1 MSIKQKTIIL
11 LGVICMAVANYSRA
25 GNGYNQ
31 LPQYVIYEKAENTF
45 TIVEN
50 KKATDIYVDPSDWK
64 GVRRAVTDLTEDI
77 QRVSGVSAK
86 PNETVSIGQSGII
99 VGTIGKSKIIDRL
112 IAEKK
117 IDVSSV
123 RGKWES
129 FLIQTVD
136 NYLVVAGSD
145 KRGTIYGVYD
155 ISEKIGVSPWYYWAD
170 VPIKKN
176 NNIYVKSGKY
186 IQDSPKVKY
195 RGIFINDE
203 HPSFASW
210 GREKFGGVNSKLY
223 VHIFELLLRLKANYL
238 WPAMWANAFNEDDP
252 MSPVLADE
260 YGIVMGTSH
269 HEPMMRAHKEYTKRR
284 KEIGPWD
291 YINNKENI
299 DKFFREGLERNKH
312 FDNIIT
318 IGMRGD
324 GDSPMGKGDDEENI
338 CVLKDVVKG
347 QRKIIEEVYGKKA
360 SEIPQLWAIFTEVQR
375 YYDAG
380 LTVPDDVTLL
390 FCDNNWRQIRRT
402 GPTKEKNRKGGL
414 GLYYHIDMNGGPAND
429 RWVNTTT
436 IPKLR
441 EQLNLAYQTGID
453 RIWII
458 NVGDLKPKELPID
471 FIMRYAWEPD
481 AISPNEADDYTV
493 EWAKRIF
500 GEEHAAEIADIVSK
514 YSKYNLMRKAEVQ
527 NPEIFSHVNYH
538 ESDRVLQLWHDI
550 VTKAET
556 LEYKIAPEAKD
567 AYYQLVLYPTKASA
581 GVAEMYIAAGKNHIY
596 AKQGRVSANEFA
608 DRAGALFELDKKL
621 SNYYNQ
627 CISDGKWL
635 NMMSDNHIG
644 YVSWPMPK
652 VNELPPLELVTPLSV
667 PTMGVAVE
675 GSELSW
681 SSTVTTLS
689 LPTFEVLED
698 NNYYI
703 DVYNKGVGNF
713 IFTATTNKPWIEVSQ
728 SKGNVEKE
736 TRLTVSIDWNQLVLG
751 NHQGEVSISDGN
763 SRVAVKVNAKKY
775 PIPSIESHYFGGAG
789 EFSIP
794 AYQYNRIAAGK
805 KAQWTFAP
813 DLGREEGCM
822 LVDPVTAPITK
833 IADAPRMEYDIYL
846 PEDGDLTIAL
856 GILPTQDID
865 PTRGLRM
872 AVSVD
877 NEEPHIL
884 DMRKGMNNIF
894 KEYTPENIAR
904 SKYLKPLP
912 PINKK
917 FALAAYDKKR
927 RSDTL
932 DGMRWVDETMGSCK
946 AGMHTIKIYM
956 IDPELV
962 LEKIVVNP
970 DNSHYSYM
978 GKPSK
983 SF

>member
-1 MSIKQKTIIL
+1 MIIKQKSIIL
-11 LGVICMAVANYSRA
+11 FAIICLALSSNLCA
-25 GNGYNQ
+25 GNGYNL
-31 LPQYVIYEKAENTF
+31 LPSYVIYERAGNVF

-50 KKATDIYVDPSDWK
+50 KKSSDIYVDPSDWK
-64 GVRRAVTDLTEDI
+64 GVKRAATDLTQDI
-77 QRVSGVSAK
+77 RKVSGVVTK
-86 PNETVSIGQSGII
+86 LKETVSIGQCGII

-112 IAEKK
+112 IADKK

-123 RGKWES
+123 KGKWES

-136 NYLVVAGSD
+136 DYLVVAGSD
-145 KRGTIYGVYD
+145 KRGTIFGIYD

-170 VPIKKN
+170 VPAKQHK
-176 NNIYVKSGKY
+176 NIYVKAGKY
-186 IQDSPKVKY
+186 VQDSPKVKY

-203 HPSFASW
+203 HPSFAGW

-223 VHIFELLLRLKANYL
+223 VHMFELLLRLKANYL
-238 WPAMWANAFNEDDP
+238 WPAMWGNAFNEDDP

-284 KEIGPWD
+284 KQIGPWD

-299 DKFFREGLERNKH
+299 DKFFREGLERNKN
-312 FDNIIT
+312 FDNLIT

-324 GDSPMGKGDDEENI
+324 GDSPMGKGNDDENI
-338 CVLKDVVKG
+338 RTLKDVIKG
-347 QRKIIEEVYGKKA
+347 QRKIISEVYGKNPA
-360 SEIPQLWAIFTEVQR
+360 EIPQLWAIFTEVQR

-380 LTVPDDVTLL
+380 FTVPDDVTLL
-390 FCDNNWRQIRRT
+390 FCDNNWGQIRRT
-402 GPTKEKNRKGGL
+402 GPINEKKRKGGL

-436 IPKLR
+436 VPKLR

-453 RIWII
+453 QIWII
-458 NVGDLKPKELPID
+458 NVGDLKPKEYPID
-471 FIMRYAWEPD
+471 FIMRYAWDPD
-481 AISPNEADDYTV
+481 AILPKDVNEYTV
-493 EWAKRIF
+493 EWARQIF
-500 GEEHAAEIADIVSK
+500 GDEYAVEIADIVSK
-514 YSKYNLMRKAEVQ
+514 YSKYNLLRKAEVQ
-527 NPEIFSHVNYH
+527 NPEIFSHINYH
-538 ESDRVLQLWHDI
+538 ESDRMLKLWHEV
-550 VTKAET
+550 VTKAEN
-556 LEYKIAPEAKD
+556 LEYKLSPELKD

-581 GVAEMYIAAGKNHIY
+581 GVAEMYIAAGKNNLY
-596 AKQGRVSANEFA
+596 AKQGRVAANDFA

-621 SNYYNQ
+621 SDYYNK
-627 CISDGKWL
+627 CMSNGKWF
-635 NMMSDNHIG
+635 NMMSDKHIG

-652 VNELPPLELVTPLSV
+652 ANELPPFKSVTPLSA
-667 PTMGVAVE
+667 PAMGVAVE
-675 GSELSW
+675 GSDRSW
-681 SSTVTTLS
+681 PKFVSALS
-689 LPTFEVLED
+689 LPTFDVLED

-703 DVYNKGVGNF
+703 DVYNRGIGSFV
-713 IFTATTNKPWIEVSQ
+713 FTAKVNKPWIKVSQ
-728 SKGNVEKE
+728 NEGNVEKE
-736 TRLTVSIDWNQLVLG
+736 TRLIVSVDWKQLTLG
-751 NHQGEVSISDGN
+751 NHYGEVTLSAGQDE
-763 SRVAVKVNAKKY
+763 VVVKVSAKKFA
-775 PIPSIESHYFGGAG
+775 IPTVESHYFGGAG

-794 AYQYNRIAAGK
+794 AYQYNRIYSGK
-805 KAQWTFAP
+805 NAQWTFAP

-822 LVDPVTAPITK
+822 LIDPVTAPSAK

-846 PEDGDLTIAL
+846 PEDGNLTVVL
-856 GILPTQDID
+856 GILPTQDIN
-865 PTRGLRM
+865 PARGLRM

-912 PINKK
+912 PVNKQL
-917 FALAAYDKKR
+917 ALAAHGKRR

-932 DGMRWVDETMGSCK
+932 DGMRWVDEMLGNCK

-983 SF
+983 QF